1 MTKMNHYSKA
11 FNTPQRRARGFSLV
25 ELLIVVFVVLVIG
38 AIVIPNVLLAVTNL
52 KLRASAGDLSGLI
65 QQARILAAKNNAPFV
80 VLYGTRNGAQIAYI
94 RDSRNGLAGGY
105 VTGDPAVA
113 EFSGTTVPAGGA
125 PSGSGGQPTP
135 YVLAGDTGAGS
146 YDNTSTLGFTGRGL
160 PCKYDTTATPPCST
174 PPALYFVYYLTD
186 TRPGQPGWAAVV
198 VTKSGRCKIVTW
210 NGATWN

>member
-1 MTKMNHYSKA
+1 MNHHSKA
-11 FNTPQRRARGFSLV
+11 FKTPQGRARGFSLI
-25 ELLIVVFVVLVIG
+25 ELLIVVFIVLVLA

-52 KLRASAGDLSGLI
+52 KLRGSASDLAGLM

-105 VTGDPAVA
+105 VTPEPLV

-125 PSGSGGQPTP
+125 PSGGGGQPTP

-146 YDNTSTLGFTGRGL
+146 YDNTSTLGYTGRGL
-160 PCKYDTTATPPCST
+160 PCNYDSTTVPATCST
-174 PPALYFVYYLTD
+174 PPAKYFVYYLTD
-186 TRPGQPGWAAVV
+186 TRTSQPGWAGVV
-198 VTKSGRCKIVTW
+198 VTKSGRSKIVMW
-210 NGATWN
+210 NGAAWN